1 MRISDRSSDVC
12 SSDLQP
18 ELGRERRR
26 QVLRRR
32 HAVVR
37 RAAPDLVTGWSPTGA
52 NVVVA
57 TFSLSPTSQSTRPET
72 AGFFIAALGP
82 EDQTLS
88 PSATSFLLISVKRN
102 GSKEKRFVPTANRAI
117 H

>member
-1 MRISDRSSDVC
+1 MVRQRRTDRVRQR
-12 SSDLQP
+12 LLRPPRRAVEVQP

-37 RAAPDLVTGWSPTGA
+37 RAAPDLVTGRSPTGA

-72 AGFFIAALGP
+72 AGFFVACGLDAL
-82 EDQTLS
+82 
-88 PSATSFLLISVKRN
+88 SAVLNASGEYSAFC
-102 GSKEKRFVPTANRAI
+102 
-117 H
+117 